1 MSAIKYIQGVAR
13 KSLTK
18 NQGSGITAL
27 PSQFMAESKAGE
39 IAAILQQAGMPLQ
52 QLDNFIRSEADLLKY
67 LNIIKNAKPVSTTEK
82 ASGTI
87 LPFKQ
92 KRSFAEEI
100 DAMKKSGDIVD
111 VDDIKI
117 SEKIT
122 DREMFKNSNLNKP
135 TVEGQM
141 DKINAAMNRIKEIQ
155 KEQADMYRPKT
166 DAEIA
171 AKYDK
176 ENKESIQRFK
186 DKMKKDE
193 PEDKADGG
201 RIGFRLVS
209 LY

>member
-1 MSAIKYIQGVAR
+1 MSAVKIIQAYAK

-92 KRSFAEEI
+92 R
-100 DAMKKSGDIVD
+100 
-111 VDDIKI
+111 
-117 SEKIT
+117 T
-122 DREMFKNSNLNKP
+122 
-135 TVEGQM
+135 
-141 DKINAAMNRIKEIQ
+141 
-155 KEQADMYRPKT
+155 Y
-166 DAEIA
+166 
-171 AKYDK
+171 
-176 ENKESIQRFK
+176 
-186 DKMKKDE
+186 
-193 PEDKADGG
+193 
-201 RIGFRLVS
+201 
-209 LY
+209 